1 MILLAQKDLIPD
13 TSVVKIY
20 AQAVKNI
27 FEKDLNDIVERD
39 ILKNDVEIEKVYVK
53 EQVKIK
59 KEEMNVK
66 VLIRKHIFF
75 IIKNNIVVGNVEAEA
90 NLINK
95 PVVVVD

>member
-1 MILLAQKDLIPD
+1 
-13 TSVVKIY
+13 
-20 AQAVKNI
+20 
-27 FEKDLNDIVERD
+27 
-39 ILKNDVEIEKVYVK
+39 
-53 EQVKIK
+53 
-59 KEEMNVK
+59 MNVK